1 MEEIVSHEIELDGV
15 KLNVHGCYIEGVK
28 RSFFPSYY
36 PNVFEIE
43 YIFISGKKIDVDI
56 TDLIYYRTQE
66 IEDLIIEQ
74 YYK

>member
-15 KLNVHGCYIEGVK
+15 KLNVHGCYTEGIK
-28 RSFFPSYY
+28 RSFFSFYE
-36 PNVFEIE
+36 PNEFEIE

>member
-15 KLNVHGCYIEGVK
+15 KLNVHGCYLEGVK